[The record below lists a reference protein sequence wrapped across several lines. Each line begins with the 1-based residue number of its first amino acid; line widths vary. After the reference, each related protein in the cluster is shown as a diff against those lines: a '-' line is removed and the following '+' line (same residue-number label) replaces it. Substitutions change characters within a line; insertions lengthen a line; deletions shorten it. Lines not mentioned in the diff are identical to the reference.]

1 MHSLEFNKFAAA
13 ILVAVLLGVVIT
25 KLGGIV
31 YHVESPEEMSY
42 IVEVDQ
48 PEGSVEESGAP
59 AMSFDQV
66 LVMADPAG
74 GEKIFK
80 SKCTSCH
87 IDVEGET
94 STKSGPN
101 LWGVVGREVASVPG
115 FGYSDALKGLG
126 GTWTYE
132 RLNEFLTGPRAY
144 APGTKMTFAGLS
156 DMAQRAQLVAWL
168 RTMSSDQVPLPDVEM
183 DAAGA
188 QVDGDDVGEMDSESA
203 ASDET
208 MEAIENTSDETT
220 DAVNDAAG
228 DAVDAVKDAA
238 DSASD
243 AIENAADSVSDAVNN
258 AAAGASD
265 AVDSVTGDDNSN
277 N

>member
-13 ILVAVLLGVVIT
+13 ALVAVLLAVVIS
-25 KLGGIV
+25 KLGSIV

-42 IVEVDQ
+42 IVEVDL
-48 PEGSVEESGAP
+48 PEGTGDDDGAP

-66 LVMADPAG
+66 LAMADPTG
-74 GEKIFK
+74 GEKIFS

-87 IDVEGET
+87 ISVDGET
-94 STKSGPN
+94 STKQGPN
-101 LWGVVGREVASVPG
+101 LWGIVGREVASVAG
-115 FGYSDALKGLG
+115 YDYSDALKGLG
-126 GTWTYE
+126 GTWTFD
-132 RLNEFLTGPRAY
+132 RLNEYLSGPRAY

-168 RTMSSDQVPLPDVEM
+168 RTQSSDPVPLPEVEM
-183 DAAGA
+183 DAAGT
-188 QVDGDDVGEMDSESA
+188 QVEGDDVGVMDSESA

-208 MEAIENTSDETT
+208 MEGIEDTGT
-220 DAVNDAAG
+220 DTGDAASDAAG

-238 DSASD
+238 DTASD
-243 AIENAADSVSDAVNN
+243 AIEGAADSASDAVD
-258 AAAGASD
+258 D
-265 AVDSVTGDDNSN
+265 AVDSVTGDDDSN